1 MTALGAVCILARMA
15 SQVSRRLTEPT
26 APEVAD
32 NVYAPRLARDF
43 PACFAHLCDINAA
56 HLLMLRATGLL
67 AADAGPP
74 LAQAL
79 RRIEAEGAGA
89 VPLDPVLEDAYFNFE
104 AHLMRVAG
112 AHIGG
117 SLHVARSRND
127 ILATMDRM
135 RCRALVVELVERLS
149 AARLSALDGAER
161 HAGVVMPGYTHLQP
175 AQPITYG
182 YWLAAVAEM
191 LGRDIARLERLQ
203 EDLDRGPLGA
213 GALAGTTFA
222 IDRAH
227 TARLLGFSEPVPHA
241 LDAVASRDY
250 ALELLS
256 TIALMAVGASR
267 VAQDLYVWCT
277 PEFGLVEF
285 PDSVAGTSSIM
296 PQKKNPVV
304 LEYLKGKAGQLS
316 GLLAAA
322 LTTVKGVNFTHTG
335 DGNRESMRNV
345 YEAADEAQRVLAM
358 LDLVLRTATPSEARM
373 LQRAQADFGTATDL
387 ADALVRE
394 CGLSF
399 RESHHVV
406 GAAVRAAMNDGLGA
420 TGITAAMLDQA
431 ALDQLGRALR
441 LEEAIVRRCLDPR
454 QSVQARSALGGPD
467 PLQVAE
473 RSRAQREE
481 AQALRAR
488 NLQRRQRF
496 AQARAALQQQVAA
509 LAATAS

>member
-1 MTALGAVCILARMA
+1 MA
-15 SQVSRRLTEPT
+15 SKVSRRLAEPT

-43 PACFAHLCDINAA
+43 PVCFAHLCDINQA

-67 AADAGPP
+67 PKEHAPA
-74 LAQAL
+74 LAKAL
-79 RRIEAEGAGA
+79 RSIERAGAAA
-89 VPLDPVLEDAYFNFE
+89 VPLDPVLEDAYFNYE

-112 AHIGG
+112 AHVGG
-117 SLHVARSRND
+117 CLHVARSRND

-135 RCRALVVELVERLS
+135 RCRALLVQLVERLS
-149 AARLSALDGAER
+149 AARLTALDGAER
-161 HAGVVMPGYTHLQP
+161 HAEVVMPGYTHLQP

-182 YWLAAVAEM
+182 YWLLAVAEM
-191 LGRDIARLERLQ
+191 LGRDIARLQRLQ
-203 EDLDRGPLGA
+203 QDLDRCPLGA

-227 TARLLGFSEPVPHA
+227 TARLLGFAEAVPHA

-256 TIALMAVGASR
+256 SLAIMSVGASR
-267 VAQDLYVWCT
+267 VAQDFYVWCT
-277 PEFGLVEF
+277 PEFGLVDF

-304 LEYLKGKAGQLS
+304 LEYLKGKAGHLS
-316 GLLAAA
+316 GLLAAGLA
-322 LTTVKGVNFTHTG
+322 TVKGVNFTHTG

-345 YEAADEAQRVLAM
+345 YEAADEALRVLAM
-358 LDLVLRTATPSEARM
+358 LELVLRTATPNAARM
-373 LQRAQADFGTATDL
+373 LQRAESDFGTATDL

-406 GAAVRAAMNDGLGA
+406 GAAVRAAMDDGLGA
-420 TGITAAMLDQA
+420 LGITSAMLDQA
-431 ALDQLGRALR
+431 ALDQLGRALH
-441 LEEAIVRRCLDPR
+441 LAEAIVRRCLDPR
-454 QSVQARSALGGPD
+454 QSVEARSALGGPH
-467 PLQVAE
+467 PGNVAAHA
-473 RSRAQREE
+473 RAARGE
-481 AQALRAR
+481 AQAMRAR
-488 NLQRRQRF
+488 NLQRSEAF
-496 AQARAALQQQVAA
+496 ADARSALKQAIATLADAA
-509 LAATAS
+509 S